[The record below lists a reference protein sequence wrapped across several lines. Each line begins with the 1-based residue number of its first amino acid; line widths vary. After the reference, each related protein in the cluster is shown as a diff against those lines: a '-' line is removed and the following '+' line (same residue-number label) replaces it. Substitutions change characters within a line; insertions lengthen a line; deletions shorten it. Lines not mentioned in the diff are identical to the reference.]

1 MVAGWRSGR
10 CDSLRLAVQWSIRHP
25 QGKQVATVIP
35 LQRRRLQK
43 GTADKHSAEAF
54 WRNSMV
60 PASIAMGIIIVA
72 AVATLG
78 VGVKTGWLG
87 HDSSRWVLVAA
98 LVSVIGL
105 TKIVL
110 ANMVFFLLMQ
120 DDARLDPPPAPP
132 DSSCLPCFHS
142 AGIHHRAV
150 ARGTA
155 GLMTGGLV
163 TGGGCQARG
172 RRLASQRP
180 SPARRR
186 AGGCRHRPDQTKAS
200 SSQIKNEGS

>member
-1 MVAGWRSGR
+1 MVAHWRTGR
-10 CDSLRLAVQWSIRHP
+10 HDSLRRAVQWSIRHS

-43 GTADKHSAEAF
+43 GTTDKHSAEAF

-87 HDSSRWVLVAA
+87 HDSSKWVFVAA

-105 TKIVL
+105 TKIVI
-110 ANMVFFLLMQ
+110 ANMFFFLLMR

-132 DSSCLPCFHS
+132 PGTRLNRHTRPLRIPPRAIS
-142 AGIHHRAV
+142 ARPP
-150 ARGTA
+150 
-155 GLMTGGLV
+155 
-163 TGGGCQARG
+163 
-172 RRLASQRP
+172 RR
-180 SPARRR
+180 
-186 AGGCRHRPDQTKAS
+186 
-200 SSQIKNEGS
+200 

>member
-1 MVAGWRSGR
+1 
-10 CDSLRLAVQWSIRHP
+10 
-25 QGKQVATVIP
+25 VATVIP

-105 TKIVL
+105 TKIVI
-110 ANMVFFLLMQ
+110 ANMFFFLLMQ

-132 DSSCLPCFHS
+132 PPTP
-142 AGIHHRAV
+142 
-150 ARGTA
+150 GTRVERQ
-155 GLMTGGLV
+155 T
-163 TGGGCQARG
+163 
-172 RRLASQRP
+172 RP
-180 SPARRR
+180 LRIPARAISARSPRR
-186 AGGCRHRPDQTKAS
+186 AGRRSRVAKVSAD
-200 SSQIKNEGS
+200 